1 MCSMKQNDEFLEHA
15 QENNLD
21 IEDVMSAEESEFF
34 SENPD
39 PEPEVTDI
47 ELALMNGAR
56 FEQI

>member
-1 MCSMKQNDEFLEHA
+1 MKQNDEFLEHA